1 MTVKEL
7 RAALFYLDDNLEV
20 YISRDEEGNGFK
32 SLYSVEVE
40 NVYNNSYTE
49 DIEVVHKDDVE
60 DYDPEYLKDGVVL
73 WP

>member
-7 RAALFYLDDNLEV
+7 KAALFYLDDNLVV